1 MVLSV
6 ATIRITK
13 NACLR
18 LRIFVNRK
26 HILQDA
32 SKSSSLEVPLLSNN
46 SIVSLKSPMT
56 GIYLSD
62 SDMKPLCN
70 EIKQEILLILY
81 ELASPTVTEKILA
94 KIRIGQTIDFQTGVV
109 EKIRKMLRPD
119 DNTDTSFVTSNVQTI
134 TRVSRF
140 KFKLHYVKNWE
151 LHIFIDN
158 IKKLSK
164 IREYLLYWDKWYMHG
179 NRPIMELNQHK
190 NSLLLAEKVSVF
202 PQVPTL
208 LGSPRSSD
216 TEINGSGSSNENVPN
231 DIDGDDDSHSGND
244 HELGIVEDVKPEI
257 KYKYRSLACFGSCI
271 DIHVLQRPRRHKIPS
286 TTQS

>member
-6 ATIRITK
+6 ATVRITK

-32 SKSSSLEVPLLSNN
+32 SKNSSFEVPLLSNN

-81 ELASPTVTEKILA
+81 ELASPPVAEKILA

-109 EKIRKMLRPD
+109 EKIRKMLKPD
-119 DNTDTSFVTSNVQTI
+119 GDADTSFVTSNVQTI

-164 IREYLLYWDKWYMHG
+164 IREYLLYWDKWSMHG
-179 NRPIMELNQHK
+179 NRAITELNQHK

-202 PQVPTL
+202 PQVATSP
-208 LGSPRSSD
+208 GSP
-216 TEINGSGSSNENVPN
+216 GSGDIEISGIRNENSP
-231 DIDGDDDSHSGND
+231 DGIVRDDDND
-244 HELGIVEDVKPEI
+244 DHNDNDDDLRFVEDVKPEI
-257 KYKYRSLACFGSCI
+257 KYNYRSLVCFGSCI
-271 DIHVLQRPRRHKIPS
+271 DIHVLQRPRRHKIPR
-286 TTQS
+286 TAQA